1 MAGVPMTDRKLKLET
16 EAAQRLKD
24 MLAATYGADDADTAR
39 DMIEGET
46 SLHEAIANATLELAA
61 VEGEKDG
68 IEIAIAKL
76 KARLTRYCNKAEGI
90 RNALQAAMETAELT
104 SLKTPAATLSVRASP
119 PRVEIIDAASIP
131 ALFMVQPP
139 PAPDKKAIAAALK
152 AKEPVPGCT
161 LSNQPP
167 ALSVRF
173 N

>member
-24 MLAATYGADDADTAR
+24 MLAVTYGADDADTAR

-46 SLHEAIANATLELAA
+46 SLHEAMANAALELAT
-61 VEGEKDG
+61 VEGDKAG

-119 PRVEIIDAASIP
+119 PRVEIVEETAIP
-131 ALFMVQPP
+131 ALFFKHPP
-139 PAPDKKAIAAALK
+139 PVLDKKAVSDALK
-152 AKEPVPGCT
+152 AKKDVPGCV

>member
-1 MAGVPMTDRKLKLET
+1 MTDRRLKLET

-24 MLAATYGADDADTAR
+24 MLVATYGADDADTAR

-46 SLHEAIANATLELAA
+46 SLHEAIASATLELAA
-61 VEGEKDG
+61 VEGEKEG

-76 KARLTRYCNKAEGI
+76 RARLTRYCNRAEGI
-90 RNALQAAMETAELT
+90 RAALQAAMETAELT

-139 PAPDKKAIAAALK
+139 PSPDKKAISAALK
-152 AKEPVPGCT
+152 AKEAVPGCV
-161 LSNQPP
+161 LSNQPL